1 VSTRKPWVVAVVGL
15 FTVVAVIAFV
25 LASAMIG
32 VPSETSV
39 PLLILL
45 AFISL
50 GSFRNRHVH

>member
-1 VSTRKPWVVAVVGL
+1 L
-15 FTVVAVIAFV
+15 FTVFAVIAFV
-25 LASAMIG
+25 LACATVG

-50 GSFRNRHVH
+50 GSFRNRRVH